1 MRAAVLPRVGGDE
14 LVLRDDVS
22 TVALGSGEV
31 RVRMR
36 AAGVCHSDLSAMDG
50 TLPASEPGV
59 MGHEGAG
66 EVVEIGSQVT
76 DLERGDRVVIAY
88 VPPCGNCRSCLW
100 GQPQLCETYVLE
112 GLTSPR
118 FDVGGE
124 AAFGFAGCGTFAEEL
139 VVPRSGAIRVDPDVP
154 FEVAALIGCGVL
166 TGVGAVFNTARMP
179 QGANVAVIGCGGV
192 GTAVLQAAKLAGA
205 ATVVAVDA
213 AADKHERAKRFGATH
228 TATPEG
234 LSEVKDA
241 VTGGA
246 GFDYVYEVVGKASTI
261 RAAYDATRRGGT
273 VVVVG
278 AGGAEE
284 KVEFSAQE
292 LFITE
297 RRILPS
303 FYGSSDVRRDVPL
316 IVDLW
321 RAGRLDLE
329 GMISRRM
336 QLADIN
342 EGVRA
347 LNVPNDLVRQV
358 VTFES

>member
-1 MRAAVLPRVGGDE
+1 MRAAVLPQVGEDE

-22 TVALGSGEV
+22 TTALGPGEV

-36 AAGVCHSDLSAMDG
+36 AAGLCHSDLSAMDG
-50 TLPASEPGV
+50 TLPASEPAV

-66 EVVEIGSQVT
+66 EVVEVGTQVT
-76 DLERGDRVVIAY
+76 DLELGDRVVIAY
-88 VPPCGNCRSCLW
+88 VPPCGNCRYCLW
-100 GQPQLCETYVLE
+100 GQSQLCETYVLE

-124 AAFGFAGCGTFAEEL
+124 PAFGFAGCGTFAEEL

-166 TGVGAVFNTARMP
+166 TGVGAVFNTAQMP
-179 QGANVAVIGCGGV
+179 PGGNVAVIGCGGV

-205 ATVVAVDA
+205 ATVVAVDP
-213 AADKHERAKRFGATH
+213 AADKHELAKRFGATH
-228 TATPEG
+228 TTTPEG
-234 LSEVKDA
+234 LAEVKDSI
-241 VTGGA
+241 TGGV
-246 GFDYVYEVVGKASTI
+246 GFDYAYEVVGRAPTI
-261 RAAYDATRRGGT
+261 RTAYDATRRGGT

-316 IVDLW
+316 IVNLW

-329 GMISRRM
+329 AMISRRM
-336 QLADIN
+336 QFSEVNKGLQAMQ
-342 EGVRA
+342 A
-347 LNVPNDLVRQV
+347 PNDLVRQV
-358 VTFES
+358 VAFDN